1 MSDFDKLCKSCMSSI
16 GDLEICPKCGYNQSE
31 PQTEPFLKKGTI
43 LEERYF
49 IGKQLDQN
57 CEGIGY
63 IAYDD
68 ISKSAVY
75 IREFF
80 PLHKATRNGKKVE
93 VIYDFEDSYNIYKQQ
108 FLRYFRTIAKF
119 RNFSAL
125 VPIYDIFT
133 ANNTAYVVYE
143 WVDGITLNKFILRSG
158 GLVSWDIAKPL
169 FMPVISALSE
179 MHRIG
184 VGHYAISPENFI
196 VTHFGKMK
204 IVGFTIPEFSRAN
217 PNIPFHAHDGITSL
231 EQYEPSLKVTEK
243 SDVYAIAACIFFAL
257 TGKYPQSAI
266 KRKENDRLL
275 IPTSLLKEIPSNV
288 ISSLANALQVYPKDR
303 TPSFEAFRTELSS
316 VPSVKDIDEP
326 QNDSN
331 YKSKEMSKLALS
343 TISFG
348 ITILVLVIIVMG
360 FVFWKDFNTNVSV
373 SSSSE
378 QSSASETVSSASSAP
393 AKSGITAPDLVG
405 KNFDEAQKEASDSAD
420 YTVLKSSDEF
430 SDTVEAG
437 NIISQVPEPGQDIEK
452 DTAIIVTVSKGP
464 KIIALPSIVGL
475 TLSEASLKLSSMGFS
490 PEEVKEYSDTIPN
503 GYVIGYKNQ
512 HAGDKLEYGSKV
524 SIAVSQGNA
533 L

>member
-31 PQTEPFLKKGTI
+31 LQSDPFLKKGTV

-68 ISKSAVY
+68 ISKSTVY

-80 PLHKATRNGKKVE
+80 PLHKAARNGKKVE
-93 VIYDFEDSYNIYKQQ
+93 VIYDFEDNYNIYKQQ

-143 WVDGITLNKFILRSG
+143 WVDGVTLNKFILRSG

-184 VGHYAISPENFI
+184 IGHYAISPENFI

-204 IVGFTIPEFSRAN
+204 IVGFTIPEFSKAN
-217 PNIPFHAHDGITSL
+217 PSVPFHAHDGITAL

-288 ISSLANALQVYPKDR
+288 LSSLANALQVYPKDR

-316 VPSVKDIDEP
+316 VPSVKDMDEP
-326 QNDSN
+326 QDSNN

-348 ITILVLVIIVMG
+348 ITILVLVIVGMG
-360 FVFWKDFNTNVSV
+360 FVFWKDFNSDL
-373 SSSSE
+373 SSSSSPSE
-378 QSSASETVSSASSAP
+378 QSSTVEAASSSTPVKDGIEAP
-393 AKSGITAPDLVG
+393 NLLG
-405 KNFDEAQKEASDSAD
+405 KNFDEIQKELDDSAK

-430 SDTVEAG
+430 SNTVEAG
-437 NIISQVPEPGQDIEK
+437 NIISQVPEPGQEIEK

-464 KIIALPSIVGL
+464 KIIALPSVVGL

-490 PEEVKEYSDTIPN
+490 PEEVKEYSDTIPS